1 MKGSLQINLH
11 FPNHFHYFYN
21 MAEKDIT
28 EKNLETLNDVFAD
41 IVNVLLFKGERLVQE
56 DELEADTT
64 KSMFKADGKI
74 HEQGRDVSKFWKNGE
89 IRISIL
95 GIENQT
101 VQDADMPL
109 RVISYDGASYKQQL
123 LDKADKNKKQKKRY
137 PVATLVLNFGTD
149 EKWSKAKR
157 LYDCFEIP
165 EKLKPFVNDY
175 KINVFNIAFLSPKTI
190 AMFKSDF
197 KIIAEYFRT
206 KRLHQKYKGSKE
218 KLQHANETLKMFS
231 ALTGDDSFEKVYNEG
246 NFNAGGVTMCDVVE
260 RIRNDGIT
268 EGLNRGILEGKAD
281 VIRKMLDAKALTA
294 EQIADILKL
303 PVAEV
308 QKIARKVSVMG

>member
-1 MKGSLQINLH
+1 
-11 FPNHFHYFYN
+11 

-28 EKNLETLNDVFAD
+28 KKNLEALNDVFAD
-41 IVNVLLFKGERLVQE
+41 IVNVLLFKGEQVINE
-56 DELEADTT
+56 KDLEADTT

-74 HEQGRDVSKFWKNGE
+74 HEQERDVSKFWKNGE

-101 VQDADMPL
+101 AQDSDMPL

-123 LDKADKNKKQKKRY
+123 LDKNQKKRY
-137 PVATLVLNFGTD
+137 PVATLVLYFGTE
-149 EKWSKAKR
+149 EKWSKAKH
-157 LYDCFEIP
+157 LYDCFEVP

-190 AMFKSDF
+190 SMFKSDF
-197 KIIAEYFRT
+197 KIIAEYFRA
-206 KRLHQKYKGSKE
+206 KRLNQKYKGSKE
-218 KLQHANETLKMFS
+218 KLKHANETLKMFS
-231 ALTGDDSFEKVYNEG
+231 ALTGDNSFEKVYNED
-246 NFNAGGVTMCDVVE
+246 NFKKGGITMCDVVE

-268 EGLNRGILEGKAD
+268 EGRTEGILEGKAD
-281 VIRKMLDAKALTA
+281 VIRKMLDANALTI

-303 PVAEV
+303 PVKEV
-308 QKIARKVSVMG
+308 QKIAQKVPVNA

>member
-1 MKGSLQINLH
+1 
-11 FPNHFHYFYN
+11 

-28 EKNLETLNDVFAD
+28 EKNLEALNDVFAD
-41 IVNVLLFKGERLVQE
+41 IVNVLLFKGEQVINE
-56 DELEADTT
+56 KDLEADTT

-74 HEQGRDVSKFWKNGE
+74 HEQERDVSKFWKNGE

-101 VQDADMPL
+101 AQDSDMPL

-123 LDKADKNKKQKKRY
+123 LDKNQKKRY
-137 PVATLVLNFGTD
+137 PVATLVLYFGTE
-149 EKWSKAKR
+149 EKWSKAKH

-190 AMFKSDF
+190 SMFKSDF

-206 KRLHQKYKGSKE
+206 KRLNQKYKGSQE
-218 KLQHANETLKMFS
+218 KLKHANETLKMFS
-231 ALTGDDSFEKVYNEG
+231 ALTGDNSFEKVYNEG
-246 NFNAGGVTMCDVVE
+246 NSKKGGITMCDVVE
-260 RIRNDGIT
+260 RIRNDGRT
-268 EGLNRGILEGKAD
+268 EGQERIIMNLIESNAGTI
-281 VIRKMLDAKALTA
+281 
-294 EQIADILKL
+294 EQIAAWVKL
-303 PVAEV
+303 PVKEV
-308 QKIARKVSVMG
+308 QKIAKKVPVNA

>member
-1 MKGSLQINLH
+1 
-11 FPNHFHYFYN
+11 

-28 EKNLETLNDVFAD
+28 EKNLEVLNDVFAD
-41 IVNVLLFKGERLVQE
+41 IVNVLLFKGEQVINE
-56 DELEADTT
+56 KDLEADTT

-74 HEQGRDVSKFWKNGE
+74 HEQERDVSKFWKNGE

-101 VQDADMPL
+101 AQDSDMPL

-123 LDKADKNKKQKKRY
+123 LDNKNQKKRY
-137 PVATLVLNFGTD
+137 PVATLVLYFGTE
-149 EKWSKAKR
+149 EKWSKEKH
-157 LYDCFEIP
+157 LYDCFEVP

-197 KIIAEYFRT
+197 KIIAEYFRAE
-206 KRLHQKYKGSKE
+206 RLNQKYIGSKE
-218 KLQHANETLKMFS
+218 KLKHANETLKMFS

-246 NFNAGGVTMCDVVE
+246 NFKKGGITMCDVVK
-260 RIRNDGIT
+260 RIRDEGIT
-268 EGLNRGILEGKAD
+268 EGRIEGRTEEQERIIMNLIESNAGT
-281 VIRKMLDAKALTA
+281 I
-294 EQIADILKL
+294 EQIAAWVKL
-303 PVAEV
+303 PVKEV
-308 QKIARKVSVMG
+308 QKIARKVPVNA

>member
-1 MKGSLQINLH
+1 
-11 FPNHFHYFYN
+11 

-28 EKNLETLNDVFAD
+28 EKNLEVLNDVFAD
-41 IVNVLLFKGERLVQE
+41 IVNVLLFKGEQVINE
-56 DELEADTT
+56 KDLEADTT

-74 HEQGRDVSKFWKNGE
+74 HEQERDVSKFWKNGE
-89 IRISIL
+89 IHISIL

-101 VQDADMPL
+101 AQDSDMPL

-123 LDKADKNKKQKKRY
+123 LDKNQKKRY
-137 PVATLVLNFGTD
+137 PVATLVLYFGTE
-149 EKWSKAKR
+149 EKWSKAKH

-190 AMFKSDF
+190 SMFKSDF
-197 KIIAEYFRT
+197 KIIAEYFRA
-206 KRLHQKYKGSKE
+206 KRLNQKYKGSQE
-218 KLQHANETLKMFS
+218 KLKHANETLKMFS
-231 ALTGDDSFEKVYNEG
+231 ALTGDNSFEKVYNES
-246 NFNAGGVTMCDVVE
+246 NSKKGGITMCDVVE

-268 EGLNRGILEGKAD
+268 EGINKGILEGKAD
-281 VIRKMLDAKALTA
+281 VIRKMLDANALTI

-303 PVAEV
+303 PVKEV
-308 QKIARKVSVMG
+308 QKIARKVPVNA

>member
-1 MKGSLQINLH
+1 
-11 FPNHFHYFYN
+11 

-28 EKNLETLNDVFAD
+28 EKNLEALNDVFAD
-41 IVNVLLFKGERLVQE
+41 IVNVLLFKGEQVINE
-56 DELEADTT
+56 KDLEADTT

-74 HEQGRDVSKFWKNGE
+74 HEQERDVSKFWKNGE

-101 VQDADMPL
+101 AQDSDMPL

-123 LDKADKNKKQKKRY
+123 LDKNQKKRY
-137 PVATLVLNFGTD
+137 PVATLVLYFGTE
-149 EKWSKAKR
+149 EKWSKAKN
-157 LYDCFEIP
+157 LYDCFQIP

-197 KIIAEYFRT
+197 KIIAEYFRA
-206 KRLHQKYKGSKE
+206 KRLNQKYKGSQE
-218 KLQHANETLKMFS
+218 KLKHANETLKMFS
-231 ALTGDDSFEKVYNEG
+231 ALTGDNSFEKVYNES
-246 NFNAGGVTMCDVVE
+246 NFKKGGITMCDVVK
-260 RIRNDGIT
+260 RIRDDGRT
-268 EGLNRGILEGKAD
+268 EGILEGKAD
-281 VIRKMLDAKALTA
+281 VIRKMLDANALTI

-303 PVAEV
+303 PVKEV
-308 QKIARKVSVMG
+308 QKIARKVSVNA

>member
-1 MKGSLQINLH
+1 
-11 FPNHFHYFYN
+11 

-28 EKNLETLNDVFAD
+28 EKNLEALNDVFAD
-41 IVNVLLFKGERLVQE
+41 IVNVLLFNGEQVINE
-56 DELEADTT
+56 KDLEADTT

-74 HEQGRDVSKFWKNGE
+74 HEQERDVSKFWKNGE

-101 VQDADMPL
+101 AQDSDMPL

-123 LDKADKNKKQKKRY
+123 LDKKQKMRY
-137 PVATLVLNFGTD
+137 PVATLVLYFGTE
-149 EKWSKAKR
+149 EKWSKAKN
-157 LYDCFEIP
+157 LYDCFEVP

-197 KIIAEYFRT
+197 KIIAEYFRA
-206 KRLHQKYKGSKE
+206 KRLNQKYKGSKE
-218 KLQHANETLKMFS
+218 KLKHANETLKMFS
-231 ALTGDDSFEKVYNEG
+231 ALTGDNSFEKVYNED
-246 NFNAGGVTMCDVVE
+246 NFKKGGITMCDVVE

-268 EGLNRGILEGKAD
+268 EGINKGILEGKAD
-281 VIRKMLDAKALTA
+281 VIRKMLDANALTI

-303 PVAEV
+303 PVKEV
-308 QKIARKVSVMG
+308 QKIAQKVPVNA

>member
-1 MKGSLQINLH
+1 
-11 FPNHFHYFYN
+11 

-28 EKNLETLNDVFAD
+28 EKNLEALNDVFAD
-41 IVNVLLFKGERLVQE
+41 IVNVLLFKGEQVINE
-56 DELEADTT
+56 KDLEADTT

-74 HEQGRDVSKFWKNGE
+74 HEQERDVSKFWKNGE

-101 VQDADMPL
+101 AQDSDMPL

-123 LDKADKNKKQKKRY
+123 LDKNQKKRY
-137 PVATLVLNFGTD
+137 PVATLVLYFGTD
-149 EKWSKAKR
+149 EKWSKAKH

-190 AMFKSDF
+190 SMFKSDF
-197 KIIAEYFRT
+197 KIIAEYFRA
-206 KRLHQKYKGSKE
+206 KRLNQKYKGSKE
-218 KLQHANETLKMFS
+218 KLKHANETLKMFS
-231 ALTGDDSFEKVYNEG
+231 ALTGDNSFEKVYNEG
-246 NFNAGGVTMCDVVE
+246 NSKKGGITMCDVVE
-260 RIRNDGIT
+260 RIRNDGRT
-268 EGLNRGILEGKAD
+268 EGRTEGILEGKAD
-281 VIRKMLDAKALTA
+281 VIRKMLDANALTI

-303 PVAEV
+303 PVKVV
-308 QKIARKVSVMG
+308 QKIARKVPVNA

>member
-1 MKGSLQINLH
+1 
-11 FPNHFHYFYN
+11 

-28 EKNLETLNDVFAD
+28 EKNLEALNDVFAD
-41 IVNVLLFKGERLVQE
+41 IVNVLLFKGEQVITE
-56 DELEADTT
+56 KDLEADTT

-74 HEQGRDVSKFWKNGE
+74 HEQERDVSKFWKNGE

-101 VQDADMPL
+101 AQDSDMPL

-123 LDKADKNKKQKKRY
+123 LDKNQKKRY
-137 PVATLVLNFGTD
+137 PVATLVLYFGTE
-149 EKWSKAKR
+149 EKWSKAKH

-190 AMFKSDF
+190 SMFKSDF

-206 KRLHQKYKGSKE
+206 KRLNQKYKGSK
-218 KLQHANETLKMFS
+218 
-231 ALTGDDSFEKVYNEG
+231 
-246 NFNAGGVTMCDVVE
+246 
-260 RIRNDGIT
+260 
-268 EGLNRGILEGKAD
+268 
-281 VIRKMLDAKALTA
+281 
-294 EQIADILKL
+294 
-303 PVAEV
+303 
-308 QKIARKVSVMG
+308 

>member
-1 MKGSLQINLH
+1 
-11 FPNHFHYFYN
+11 

-28 EKNLETLNDVFAD
+28 EKNLEALNDVFAD
-41 IVNVLLFKGERLVQE
+41 IVNVLLFKGEQVINE
-56 DELEADTT
+56 KDLEADTT

-74 HEQGRDVSKFWKNGE
+74 HEQERDVSKFWKNGE

-101 VQDADMPL
+101 AQDSDMPL

-123 LDKADKNKKQKKRY
+123 LDKKQKKRY
-137 PVATLVLNFGTD
+137 PVATLVLYFGTE
-149 EKWSKAKR
+149 EKWSKAKH

-197 KIIAEYFRT
+197 KIIAEYFRA
-206 KRLHQKYKGSKE
+206 KRLNQKYKGSKE
-218 KLQHANETLKMFS
+218 KLKHANETLKMFS
-231 ALTGDDSFEKVYNEG
+231 ALTGDDSFEKVYNED
-246 NFNAGGVTMCDVVE
+246 NFKKGGITMCDVVE
-260 RIRNDGIT
+260 RIRNDGRIEGRT
-268 EGLNRGILEGKAD
+268 EEQERIIMNLIESNAGTI
-281 VIRKMLDAKALTA
+281 
-294 EQIADILKL
+294 EQIAAWVKL
-303 PVAEV
+303 PVKEV
-308 QKIARKVSVMG
+308 QKIARKVPVNA